1 MKKGNGFTLI
11 ELLAVIAILAI
22 ILVISIPK
30 ILDVI
35 EESKVNTLKNTIKLI
50 ADSAEKKYTEN
61 EAFDEEED
69 ITCES
74 ISKLS
79 SDDYKK
85 CTITFDEEGKAKVNI
100 LCKNKFEGYECT
112 GNSANV
118 TCNMVTDEKYFTY
131 VEVEG
136 GIEIT
141 DYNEEGGKDVV
152 IPSMIEGSNVISIGT
167 RAFYYNQLTSVT
179 IPNSVTSIGNS
190 AFYYNKLTSVIIP
203 SSVTTIGWGAFRNN
217 QLTSVIIS
225 EGVKAI
231 SAIAFMDNK
240 ITSVIIPNSVIKIE
254 GGAFNNNQLSDNDAF
269 IYKRN
274 SDGSIDNT
282 TIVSYGGKNKS
293 PIIPNTVTTIGINA
307 FYSNKLTSVIIPSS
321 VTSIEQNAF
330 YSNKLTSVIIPSSV
344 TTIGVNAFYSN
355 QLTSVTIPSSVTS
368 IGANAF
374 YKSSSSNLNLTKII
388 NKTGKSFDWGII
400 VNGSYSTDYTFITG
414 TVVNNTGN
422 VEIVSE

>member
-167 RAFYYNQLTSVT
+167 RAFY
-179 IPNSVTSIGNS
+179 
-190 AFYYNKLTSVIIP
+190 
-203 SSVTTIGWGAFRNN
+203 NN
-217 QLTSVIIS
+217 QL
-225 EGVKAI
+225 
-231 SAIAFMDNK
+231 
-240 ITSVIIPNSVIKIE
+240 TSVIIPNSVIKIE

-368 IGANAF
+368 IGKNAF
-374 YKSSSSNLNLTKII
+374 YKSSSSNSNLTKII

-400 VNGSYSTDYTFITG
+400 VNGSSSTDYTFITG

>member
-1 MKKGNGFTLI
+1 MRKKKNAFTLI

-141 DYNEEGGKDVV
+141 DYKEEGGKDVV

-231 SAIAFMDNK
+231 SAIAFIENK

-254 GGAFNNNQLSDNDAF
+254 GGAFNNNQLSDKDAF

-293 PIIPNTVTTIGINA
+293 PIIPNTVTTIGVNA
-307 FYSNKLTSVIIPSS
+307 FYSNQLTSVIIPSS

-330 YSNKLTSVIIPSSV
+330 YGN
-344 TTIGVNAFYSN
+344 N
-355 QLTSVTIPSSVTS
+355 LTSVTIPNSVTS
-368 IGANAF
+368 IGSRAF
-374 YKSSSSNLNLTKII
+374 HDNKLTRVTIPNSVTSIGSGAFRKVGSSNLNLTKII
-388 NKTGKSFDWGII
+388 NKTGKSFDWGSI
-400 VNGSYSTDYTFITG
+400 VNDSYGYNFVTG
-414 TVVNNTGN
+414 TVVNSYGN
-422 VEIVSE
+422 VEVVSE

>member
-1 MKKGNGFTLI
+1 MKKSGFTLI

-35 EESKVNTLKNTIKLI
+35 ETSKINTLKNAVKLI

-61 EAFDEEED
+61 EAFDEEDD

-167 RAFYYNQLTSVT
+167 RAFY
-179 IPNSVTSIGNS
+179 
-190 AFYYNKLTSVIIP
+190 
-203 SSVTTIGWGAFRNN
+203 NN
-217 QLTSVIIS
+217 QLTSVII
-225 EGVKAI
+225 
-231 SAIAFMDNK
+231 
-240 ITSVIIPNSVIKIE
+240 PNSVVSI
-254 GGAFNNNQLSDNDAF
+254 GSDAF
-269 IYKRN
+269 C
-274 SDGSIDNT
+274 
-282 TIVSYGGKNKS
+282 
-293 PIIPNTVTTIGINA
+293 
-307 FYSNKLTSVIIPSS
+307 SNKLTSVIIPSS

-330 YSNKLTSVIIPSSV
+330 YSN
-344 TTIGVNAFYSN
+344 

-368 IGANAF
+368 IGKNAF
-374 YKSSSSNLNLTKII
+374 YKSSSSNSNLTKII

-400 VNGSYSTDYTFITG
+400 VNGSSSTDYTFITG

>member
-1 MKKGNGFTLI
+1 MKKSGFTLI

-112 GNSANV
+112 GKSANV

-141 DYNEEGGKDVV
+141 DYKEEGGKDVV

-167 RAFYYNQLTSVT
+167 RAFYYNQLTSVI
-179 IPNSVTSIGNS
+179 IPNSVVSIGS
-190 AFYYNKLTSVIIP
+190 DAFYSNKLTSVIIP

-231 SAIAFMDNK
+231 SSIAFIENK

-254 GGAFNNNQLSDNDAF
+254 GGAFNNNQLSDKDAF

-293 PIIPNTVTTIGINA
+293 PIIPNTVTSIEQNAFYSNQLTSVIIPSSVTSIGHNAFYSNQLTSVIIPSSVTSIGHNA

-321 VTSIEQNAF
+321 VTSI
-330 YSNKLTSVIIPSSV
+330 
-344 TTIGVNAFYSN
+344 GH
-355 QLTSVTIPSSVTS
+355 
-368 IGANAF
+368 NAF
-374 YKSSSSNLNLTKII
+374 YKSSSSNSNLTKII

-400 VNGSYSTDYTFITG
+400 VNGSSSTDYTFITG

>member
-22 ILVISIPK
+22 ILVISIPR

-167 RAFYYNQLTSVT
+167 RAFYYNQLTSV
-179 IPNSVTSIGNS
+179 
-190 AFYYNKLTSVIIP
+190 IIP
-203 SSVTTIGWGAFRNN
+203 SSVTTIGWGAFRKN

-231 SAIAFMDNK
+231 SSIAFIENK

-254 GGAFNNNQLSDNDAF
+254 GGAFNNNQLPDKDAF

-330 YSNKLTSVIIPSSV
+330 YSNKLTSV
-344 TTIGVNAFYSN
+344 
-355 QLTSVTIPSSVTS
+355 TIPSSVTS
-368 IGANAF
+368 IGHNAF
-374 YKSSSSNLNLTKII
+374 YKSSSSNSNLTKII

-400 VNGSYSTDYTFITG
+400 VNGSSSTDYTFITG

>member
-1 MKKGNGFTLI
+1 MKKKNAFTLI
-11 ELLAVIAILAI
+11 ELLAVIVILAV
-22 ILVISIPK
+22 ILVIAIPR

-35 EESKVNTLKNTIKLI
+35 ETSKKDSFKNAAQLI

-167 RAFYYNQLTSVT
+167 RAFYYNQLTSVI
-179 IPNSVTSIGNS
+179 IPNSVVSIGS
-190 AFYYNKLTSVIIP
+190 DAFYSNKLTSVIIP
-203 SSVTTIGWGAFRNN
+203 SSVTTIGWGAFREN

-231 SAIAFMDNK
+231 SSIAFIENK

-254 GGAFNNNQLSDNDAF
+254 GGAFNNNQLPDKDAF

-330 YSNKLTSVIIPSSV
+330 YSNKLTSV
-344 TTIGVNAFYSN
+344 
-355 QLTSVTIPSSVTS
+355 TIPSSVTS
-368 IGANAF
+368 IGHNAF
-374 YKSSSSNLNLTKII
+374 YKSSSSNSNLTKII

-400 VNGSYSTDYTFITG
+400 VNGSSSTDYTFITG

>member
-141 DYNEEGGKDVV
+141 DYKEEGGKDVV

-167 RAFYYNQLTSVT
+167 RAFYYNQLTSVI

-231 SAIAFMDNK
+231 SAIAFIENK

-254 GGAFNNNQLSDNDAF
+254 GGAFNNNQLSDKDAF

-293 PIIPNTVTTIGINA
+293 PIIPNTVTTIG
-307 FYSNKLTSVIIPSS
+307 
-321 VTSIEQNAF
+321 
-330 YSNKLTSVIIPSSV
+330 
-344 TTIGVNAFYSN
+344 VNAFYSN
-355 QLTSVTIPSSVTS
+355 QLTSVIITSSVTS
-368 IGANAF
+368 IGHNAF
-374 YKSSSSNLNLTKII
+374 YKSSSSNSNLTKII
-388 NKTGKSFDWGII
+388 NKTGKSFGWGII
-400 VNGSYSTDYTFITG
+400 VNGSSSTDYTFITG

>member
-1 MKKGNGFTLI
+1 MKKRNAFTLI

-35 EESKVNTLKNTIKLI
+35 ETSKINALKNAVKLI

-167 RAFYYNQLTSVT
+167 RAFY
-179 IPNSVTSIGNS
+179 
-190 AFYYNKLTSVIIP
+190 
-203 SSVTTIGWGAFRNN
+203 NN
-217 QLTSVIIS
+217 QLTSVII
-225 EGVKAI
+225 
-231 SAIAFMDNK
+231 
-240 ITSVIIPNSVIKIE
+240 PNSVVSI
-254 GGAFNNNQLSDNDAF
+254 
-269 IYKRN
+269 
-274 SDGSIDNT
+274 GS
-282 TIVSYGGKNKS
+282 V
-293 PIIPNTVTTIGINA
+293 A

-321 VTSIEQNAF
+321 VTSIG
-330 YSNKLTSVIIPSSV
+330 K
-344 TTIGVNAFYSN
+344 
-355 QLTSVTIPSSVTS
+355 
-368 IGANAF
+368 NAF
-374 YKSSSSNLNLTKII
+374 YKSSSSNSNLTKII

-400 VNGSYSTDYTFITG
+400 VNGSSSTDYTFITG